1 MAEQARGSITPRR
14 VLVAFITLLVIGL
27 VVSPSAV
34 PGSGG
39 LLTTYASDPGGAR
52 GLFEVARRLG
62 WRAERL
68 LDRFEDPLDT
78 SAVYV
83 ILRPPVDLTSSEV
96 SAVLDAV
103 RGGAGLFLVPGFG
116 SPFLDSLGL
125 KLVPPPPLGIVAS
138 DGEAWDSLGLAPSP
152 RWPTVVFRTTDDTP
166 DSVVVLLE
174 VRSRVEADS
183 TYPVVLGLPLERG
196 RVIMMSHGS
205 LLANVRL
212 RDADNAVLPVRM
224 LEWVAPGRR
233 PRLVFA
239 EYHQGH
245 GSHASVMGTVG
256 RELFTTPVGR
266 AVAHLL
272 IAAGILLLAVGIR
285 PIAPRARIRTDRRS
299 PLEHVG
305 ALAQAYGQVNATRT
319 ALRRLLRGL
328 RRRHPMGTLRSAPDD
343 EYLSSLAA
351 RHPSVAGDVDVL
363 LQLAHDKPA
372 PDRFEAAGAAIA
384 HIERT
389 LST

>member
-1 MAEQARGSITPRR
+1 MADGARWRITPRR
-14 VLVAFITLLVIGL
+14 VLVAFVTLLVIGL

-52 GLFEVARRLG
+52 GLFEVSRRLG
-62 WRAERL
+62 WPVERL
-68 LDRFEDPLDT
+68 LDRFEQPLD
-78 SAVYV
+78 SNAVYV
-83 ILRPPVDLTSSEV
+83 ILRPPVDLTSNEV
-96 SAVLDAV
+96 AAVLDAV
-103 RGGAGLFLVPGFG
+103 RRGAGLFLVPGFG

-125 KLVPPPPLGIVAS
+125 KLAPPPPLGITPS
-138 DGEAWDSLGLAPSP
+138 DDAAWDTLGLAPSP
-152 RWPTVVFRTTDDTP
+152 RWPTVVFRTTDEAP
-166 DSVVVLLE
+166 DSLVVLLE
-174 VRSRVEADS
+174 VTSRVESDS
-183 TYPVVLGLPLERG
+183 TYPVVLGVPLERG
-196 RVIMMSHGS
+196 RIAMLSHGA
-205 LLANVRL
+205 LLSNILL
-212 RDADNAVLPVRM
+212 RDETNAMLPVRM

-245 GSHASVMGTVG
+245 GSHASVMGSIR
-256 RELFTTPVGR
+256 RELFATPVGR
-266 AVAHLL
+266 AVVHLL
-272 IAAGILLLAVGIR
+272 IAAGVLLLAVGVR
-285 PIAPRARIRTDRRS
+285 PIAPRPRVRTDRRS

-328 RRRHPMGTLRSAPDD
+328 RRRHPIGTLRSASDD

-363 LQLAHDKPA
+363 LQLVHGTPA